1 MQQSFSHTDIIEG
14 IKEHLLPCFHD
25 LNEFDILF
33 ADDKLQSEM
42 LDEIAPNFFWAI
54 NKLYFDKFMLSIS
67 RLLDPSKQSGFE
79 NLSMFKLID
88 IAKETQYPK
97 LDELT
102 AKIEGLKVKSADILK
117 LRSKF
122 IAHRDLNHSIKNDL
136 VVGPIEFDSI
146 KETFWT
152 MAKSVNEIEIFL
164 GMEDTSFAWFR
175 DFYGVT
181 ALLKHL
187 KDSLIYRDIL
197 ISSDNWN
204 TIEMEAQKSK
214 FYNLKV

>member
-1 MQQSFSHTDIIEG
+1 
-14 IKEHLLPCFHD
+14 
-25 LNEFDILF
+25 
-33 ADDKLQSEM
+33 M
-42 LDEIAPNFFWAI
+42 LDEIAPNFFWTI

-88 IAKETQYPK
+88 IANETEYPK
-97 LDELT
+97 LDELA
-102 AKIEGLKVKSADILK
+102 AKIYDLKVKSADILK

-122 IAHRDLNHSIKNDL
+122 IAHRDLNHSLKNDL

-152 MAKSVNEIEIFL
+152 MAKSLNEMEIYL
-164 GMEDTSFAWFR
+164 GMENTSFAWIR
-175 DFYGVT
+175 DFHGVT

-187 KDSLIYRDIL
+187 KDSLIYRDIQ
-197 ISSDNWN
+197 ITSDNWS
-204 TIEMEAQKSK
+204 TMEMEAQKSK
-214 FYNLKV
+214 FYYLKV